1 MREKQ
6 AWLTSQNVS
15 VAVVTFDSGPMIDAY
30 VLQSGLEWP
39 LLVDP
44 DRALYRAYG
53 MLRGRAW
60 HLYGPPAIWVYLKLL
75 AKGRRLRRPGS
86 DVTQLGGDVLVDP
99 GGTVRFH
106 HVGSGPADRPS
117 VESMVDIVR
126 RGQEVPSP
134 GEVQGLQ

>member
-6 AWLTSQNVS
+6 ALLTSQQVS
-15 VAVVTFDSGPMIDAY
+15 VAVVTFDSGPMIEAY
-30 VLQSGLEWP
+30 VRESGMEWP

-60 HLYGPPAIWVYLKLL
+60 HIFGPPAIWVYLKLL
-75 AKGRRLRRPGS
+75 AKGRRLRRLGS

-106 HVGSGPADRPS
+106 YVGSGPADRPS